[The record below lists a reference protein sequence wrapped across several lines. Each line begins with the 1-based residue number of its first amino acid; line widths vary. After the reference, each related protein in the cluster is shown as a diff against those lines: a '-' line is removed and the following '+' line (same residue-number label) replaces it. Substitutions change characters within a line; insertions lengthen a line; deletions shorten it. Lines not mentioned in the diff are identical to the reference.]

1 MEPMTPPEKWRAI
14 QMLRT
19 AAFIVGILAGIDL
32 LVLLRISN
40 QGAWFVFLRQ
50 FLLILFVV
58 LCLLLCF
65 YLLQLLFARSAT
77 FKKVPHSRVW
87 SISWGTSASSQAEER
102 LAEDLKRRHGEDA
115 DSPPDHDKLRP

>member
-1 MEPMTPPEKWRAI
+1 MEPMIPSEKRKAI

-19 AAFIVGILAGIDL
+19 AAFIVSILAVIDL

-40 QGAWFVFLRQ
+40 QGAGFVFLRQ

-58 LCLLLCF
+58 LCLLLSF
-65 YLLQLLFARSAT
+65 YLVPLLFARSAT

-87 SISWGTSASSQAEER
+87 SVSWGTSAPPHVEER
-102 LAEDLKRRHGEDA
+102 LAEDLKRRFGEDVE
-115 DSPPDHDKLRP
+115 SPPDYDKL